1 MKHIIND
8 IKHYKTEDYDKI
20 VSDFI
25 QFFASKYGKSIS
37 LYQIGSAGFP
47 SVSDLD
53 LAIIIDESK
62 LNESTIHS
70 IIKDANEFVY
80 QNEARRYIF
89 THSTLKYP
97 IKTFSYNQYFE
108 YMPNATLL
116 HGQEIPIYTE
126 EKDKMI
132 IDDIM
137 FIIYEANTLRDFERL
152 RAKKHVGLRELLKV
166 YQRAYYHLSR
176 KSYRQNKTLDN
187 AKMLQMADYVKQVR
201 LEATTKILDNK
212 QESFLI
218 SLFNELYSTVRYAY
232 FSQMA
237 LLSEKIVGQRI
248 NKEIFVLGS
257 GTIVKQPLFLHY
269 MGALYAREFKKVGNC
284 YADMHHLIYPLNIS
298 HLTFNSDYIDN
309 IQKQAKILMPVC
321 SFHKRFGVKVSGPM
335 LCYYCQPVF
344 SKKTQLRYTLQKRL
358 LQIQRIR
365 TIS

>member
-8 IKHYKTEDYDKI
+8 IEHYTSKDYDKI

-25 QFFASKYGKSIS
+25 QFFAAKYGDSIS

-62 LNESTIHS
+62 LNEPTIRS

-176 KSYRQNKTLDN
+176 KSYQQNTSLNIDEMLEMSNHAKTI
-187 AKMLQMADYVKQVR
+187 R
-201 LEATTKILDNK
+201 LEAIHHKLTPEYQKL
-212 QESFLI
+212 LI
-218 SLFNELYSTVRYAY
+218 SLFDKLYLMIKSSYH
-232 FSQMA
+232 SQMV
-237 LLSEKIVGQRI
+237 LLSKKIMSQSI
-248 NKEIFVLGS
+248 DKDIFVLS
-257 GTIVKQPLFLHY
+257 NKRLVKKPLSLLY
-269 MGALYAREFKKVGNC
+269 MGALYAREFSQADNC
-284 YADMHHLIYPLNIS
+284 YADIHQLIYPLDIS
-298 HLTFNSDYIDN
+298 SIQFHPHYVQN
-309 IQKQAKILMPVC
+309 IQKQAEILKPVC
-321 SFHKRFGVKVSGPM
+321 SFYKRFGVKVSGPL
-335 LCYYCQPVF
+335 LCYYCTPNITWK
-344 SKKTQLRYTLQKRL
+344 SKVRYTIQKILYR
-358 LQIQRIR
+358 IQGVK
-365 TIS
+365 TI